1 MVVIHLKHIWVQK
14 KSEYPVDC
22 LYIQIQSSPA
32 WQKLEVPQSRGPCF
46 AGFSCPTTPWRA
58 NKWDFGQPN
67 SGFYPL
73 VKKNRFLLK
82 MAIYSGF
89 TMIYLFKIMVSRGYV
104 SLPKGKW
111 NWTQGPISDF
121 PSEQLPDWK
130 AVDTLG
136 WWPILK
142 NSLSQALTWVETE
155 TLWWS
160 KSQSYEKFP
169 RNLQDGHPS
178 SRPRQNDWLWS
189 TESFSIA

>member
-1 MVVIHLKHIWVQK
+1 
-14 KSEYPVDC
+14 
-22 LYIQIQSSPA
+22 
-32 WQKLEVPQSRGPCF
+32 
-46 AGFSCPTTPWRA
+46 
-58 NKWDFGQPN
+58 
-67 SGFYPL
+67 
-73 VKKNRFLLK
+73 

-111 NWTQGPISDF
+111 NWNQGPISDF

-169 RNLQDGHPS
+169 GNLQDGHPS

>member
-1 MVVIHLKHIWVQK
+1 M
-14 KSEYPVDC
+14 
-22 LYIQIQSSPA
+22 SPEKEWIPFRLFIYSDSIITRLA
-32 WQKLEVPQSRGPCF
+32 KTGGPAVPRSLFCRIF
-46 AGFSCPTTPWRA
+46 LSNNSLAG

-111 NWTQGPISDF
+111 NWNQGPISDF